1 MSNDIQVDFT
11 AERMPE
17 FERTND
23 PHTNDCTDPA
33 ADFFN
38 GLLFTCPLDQALTS
52 FYTGQSGSM
61 PLNLYAVQYTMG
73 TPGPGPNNGSGFLL
87 PYNDSFYGCFE
98 QTHRKSCHIE
108 GAHVFFGEAI
118 NQEIGISDREAQF
131 GVYYRTL
138 YADIIKGKTSS
149 LFQVYEGKWN
159 VLDVDETG
167 FKTEVQRPMP
177 AKCDLISQL
186 DLYGK
191 L

>member
-1 MSNDIQVDFT
+1 
-11 AERMPE
+11 
-17 FERTND
+17 
-23 PHTNDCTDPA
+23 
-33 ADFFN
+33 
-38 GLLFTCPLDQALTS
+38 
-52 FYTGQSGSM
+52 M

-73 TPGPGPNNGSGFLL
+73 TPGPGPDNGSGFLL

-118 NQEIGISDREAQF
+118 NQEIAISDREAQF
-131 GVYYRTL
+131 RVYYRTL

-149 LFQVYEGKWN
+149 LFQIYERKWN
-159 VLDVDETG
+159 VLDVDETD
-167 FKTEVQRPMP
+167 FKTEVQRPMA
-177 AKCDLISQL
+177 AKCDLLSQL